1 MITGTKAIKL
11 LKNQLTNCLQF
22 IVTHSTPHDLSLKNK
37 IIKLKI
43 STTMTNYV
51 RNACKSHLK
60 NLKKIL
66 SFLRLSKSFKNDDL
80 HEKTIYHFPVCLLY

>member
-37 IIKLKI
+37 IIKI
-43 STTMTNYV
+43 
-51 RNACKSHLK
+51 K
-60 NLKKIL
+60 NLNDNDKLCKECMQ
-66 SFLRLSKSFKNDDL
+66 KSFKKSKKNSL
-80 HEKTIYHFPVCLLY
+80 LSSPVKII